1 MAPGQRFLH
10 RRIGLTGGI
19 ASGKSSVGHWFGQQG
34 LPVLDADRYARDALK
49 PGSPGAASVL
59 QRYGAKVRGTHP
71 EAIDRAALGR
81 IVFSDASERQWLED
95 LVHPLV
101 RQRFETGLAL
111 HREAPVVV
119 LMIPL
124 LFEAGLDALCSE
136 IWLVDCHEDQQLQRL
151 MRRDRLDLSEAQA
164 RIAAQWPLQRKRA
177 LADHVLSNRGD
188 PGAWIGSAMALL
200 NQPQQR
206 L

>member
-1 MAPGQRFLH
+1 MAPGQRFSQ

-19 ASGKSSVGHWFGQQG
+19 ASGKSSVGHWLGQQG
-34 LPVLDADRYARDALK
+34 LPVLDADHYARDVLK
-49 PGSPGAASVL
+49 PGSPGSATVL
-59 QRYGAKVRGTHP
+59 QRYGTKVRGAQP

-81 IVFSDASERQWLED
+81 IVFSDASERRWLED

-111 HREAPVVV
+111 HREAPAMV

-151 MRRDRLDLSEAQA
+151 MNRDGLNPMEAQA
-164 RIAAQWPLQRKRA
+164 RIAAQWPLHRKRP
-177 LADHVLSNRGD
+177 LADHVVSNRGE
-188 PGAWIGSAMALL
+188 PGDWIPTAMALL